1 MQDNP
6 KVAAATASGIDNDSE
21 PVIRAEKL
29 GKRVA
34 GPDGGLTILEDIDLT
49 LNRGA
54 SLAIIGRSGS
64 GKTTLLSLLA
74 GLDVPNQGRSWLA
87 GHDLGAM
94 DEEDRARLRRRL
106 VGFVFQSFQLIPTLD
121 ATENVR
127 LAAELA
133 GLDRPG
139 ERSLQALHRV
149 GLGHRLHHLP
159 RQLSGGEQQRVAL
172 ARAFVHSPP
181 VLFADEPT
189 GNLDGDNAASVT
201 GLLFDLQRQAGTTLV
216 LVTHDLELAA
226 RCDQQLALVEGRLAP
241 AAAPASPRKPA
252 PAPSTPAS

>member
-1 MQDNP
+1 M
-6 KVAAATASGIDNDSE
+6 
-21 PVIRAEKL
+21 IRARGL
-29 GKRVA
+29 GKQVP
-34 GPDGGLTILEDIDLT
+34 GPDGGLTILEDIGLA

-74 GLDVPNQGRSWLA
+74 GLDVPSQGKAWLA

-94 DEEDRARLRRRL
+94 DEEARARLRRRL
-106 VGFVFQSFQLIPTLD
+106 VGFVFQSFQLLPTLD

-139 ERSLQALHRV
+139 ERSRQALARV

-189 GNLDGDNAASVT
+189 GNLDGDNTAAVT
-201 GLLFDLQRQAGTTLV
+201 RLLFELQQQAGTTLV
-216 LVTHDLELAA
+216 LVTHDLALAA
-226 RCDQQLALVEGRLAP
+226 RCEQQLALVDGRLAP
-241 AAAPASPRKPA
+241 DAGRGPVTPLPGGTTTAPVPKPA
-252 PAPSTPAS
+252 